1 MTLPTDPHDQAVAL
15 RALQRPLK
23 DRYRA
28 DPAAARQSSSAT
40 AHVVLDAVAAE
51 VPQWPGTSRAGLH
64 PATGGDGTEACSGDM
79 LLEALAGCAAVTLR
93 SVAAATGLA
102 LRSATVHVVGHW
114 DARGTL
120 GVDRE
125 VPVGFTDI
133 EVRIESTPTPT
144 RPHWRGSSRPPSATA
159 SSPRP
164 CGHPPRSRSPA
175 ADPADSRPGRQSPV
189 RWRTIAIRRAWRS
202 IPIRSSVSRIGSSR
216 SGSGSSSTYPCRV

>member
-1 MTLPTDPHDQAVAL
+1 MSLPTDPHEQAVAL

-28 DPAAARQSSSAT
+28 DPATARTSSSAT

-93 SVAAATGLA
+93 SVAAAMGLP

-125 VPVGFTDI
+125 VPVGLTDI
-133 EVRIESTPTPT
+133 ALKFELDTDADV
-144 RPHWRGSSRPPSATA
+144 ATVQRLVEM
-159 SSPRP
+159 SERFCVIYQSLRT
-164 CGHPPRSRSPA
+164 PPRLA
-175 ADPADSRPGRQSPV
+175 V
-189 RWRTIAIRRAWRS
+189 TH
-202 IPIRSSVSRIGSSR
+202 RIVAGA
-216 SGSGSSSTYPCRV
+216 